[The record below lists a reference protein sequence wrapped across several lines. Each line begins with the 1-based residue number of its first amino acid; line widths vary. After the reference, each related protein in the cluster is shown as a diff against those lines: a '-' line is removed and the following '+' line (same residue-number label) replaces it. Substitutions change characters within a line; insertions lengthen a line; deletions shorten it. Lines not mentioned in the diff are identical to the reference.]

1 MYHRVQIERLSV
13 GSVFKILYIGFLV
26 PFLGLL
32 LIVSL
37 ASAVGCLVG
46 FPVEVNGK
54 PQTGING
61 ALASALA
68 GVIGSVLLPLMLMP
82 SLMIMSMVITFGL
95 WIYSKFRPL
104 TLDYVPAPNEENRG
118 LLAESEAAVPV
129 L

>member
-68 GVIGSVLLPLMLMP
+68 GVMP